1 MYHAHGQHKAPYFH
15 ARYQGGDA
23 SFSIENAEVLAGK
36 LPPKVTKLIQEWT
49 IRHRTELLSNWI
61 KVIHYEIPQYIQGA
75 DHD

>member
-23 SFSIENAEVLAGK
+23 SFSIETAEVLAGK

-49 IRHRTELLSNWI
+49 IRHKLELLNNWK
-61 KVIHYEIPQYIQGA
+61 KVIHNEIPQYIQGA